1 MEAIAWLQFYLNF
14 RELTGNLV
22 LAWQW
27 LKQGVIAAKEMGN
40 QSNST
45 FYTSKIET
53 LKYYFTYEL
62 PKCIGLM
69 DTLING
75 ERITSPKEEEHLS

>member
-27 LKQGVIAAKEMGN
+27 LKQGAVAVKEMDN

-62 PKCIGLM
+62 PKCKGLM
-69 DTLING
+69 ETLKN
-75 ERITSPKEEEHLS
+75 EEQITVPKEVEHLI